1 MKLEKNE
8 PVRRPGGEMIRS
20 ESNKTYELNL
30 DELIKL
36 SGLESNQIDP
46 LICDMFT
53 NREFVKSIHE
63 EIKNDPVRIG
73 KLLRN
78 CTLFKNEIVNSQ
90 NDIFGELINIP
101 EIIYSNGYV
110 RRAESGQELVME
122 KIKNLGIDTS
132 NVLFFRRTQLAE
144 NPEHYWTSDYW
155 ETYSGLRNE
164 ISGEQRKSSVILCS
178 TLEDI
183 SSDSKLIHDINDD
196 SGLSVRRETQSTY
209 DQKRALFVVKT

>member
-110 RRAESGQELVME
+110 RRAESGQELV
-122 KIKNLGIDTS
+122 
-132 NVLFFRRTQLAE
+132 
-144 NPEHYWTSDYW
+144 
-155 ETYSGLRNE
+155 
-164 ISGEQRKSSVILCS
+164 ILCS